1 MTKTISTEI
10 NPFYFHY
17 PSAATIVTSGAGDKV
32 NAMAVAWHMA
42 QSHNPPIYLVSIS
55 PRRYTHGLL
64 LESNEF
70 VVNFMPHDMG
80 RLVAA
85 VAGCSGNDIDKFSAF
100 GIESCPGSQVKAPV
114 LDGAIA
120 SYECRVTERHTYGD
134 HDLFV
139 GDILAVQWEPSA
151 FREDS
156 IMDLDNNRPILYMG
170 GDHYTAANDLVHL
183 ERPQPKSVV

>member
-1 MTKTISTEI
+1 MIRTEI

-17 PSAATIVTSGAGDKV
+17 PSAATIVTSGAGEKV

-55 PRRYTHGLL
+55 PRRFTHELL

-80 RLVAA
+80 WLVAA
-85 VAGCSGNDIDKFSAF
+85 VAACSGNDIDKYSEF
-100 GIESCPGSQVKAPV
+100 GIKSRPGSQVKAPV
-114 LDGAIA
+114 LDDAIA

-156 IMDLDNNRPILYMG
+156 IMDIDHNRPILYMG
-170 GDHYTAANDLVHL
+170 GDYYTAANDLVHL
-183 ERPQPKSVV
+183 ERTQPKSVV